1 MHPEIAELV
10 RSTLYPTLSDAPST
24 LEHPPVV
31 GLKKRLFWLDHQQPE
46 THSDMQSTSHSNDY
60 EVEMTTALVS
70 HLIKQGVY
78 KPGSIA
84 VLTPYVGQLKKLQ
97 LRMQSSFEVVL
108 DDRDIKELEEAGLD
122 DAALSRAPPA
132 PGVQKGSMASCYCR
146 QLSGRR
152 S

>member
-24 LEHPPVV
+24 VEHPPVA

-46 THSDMQSTSHSNDY
+46 TPSDVHSTSHSNNY

-84 VLTPYVGQLKKLQ
+84 VLTPYVG
-97 LRMQSSFEVVL
+97 
-108 DDRDIKELEEAGLD
+108 
-122 DAALSRAPPA
+122 
-132 PGVQKGSMASCYCR
+132 
-146 QLSGRR
+146 
-152 S
+152 